1 MTELISIR
9 QIVKMTRE
17 ELITVAIALL
27 LRGRRKH
34 RYWVSNILQ
43 KRKSL
48 GAFRTLVQEMRLS
61 HREEFFRYFRMSPD
75 RFENLLSI
83 VGPRLIKVCR
93 SREPI
98 TPSERLAV
106 TVRCLA
112 SGDSHRSLY
121 YAYRIS
127 CSSISKILSE
137 TCQVIWEELMTMY
150 LRPSENEWLA
160 ISEKFEESWN
170 VLHAI
175 GAIDGKHIAIQCPSK
190 SGSLYFNYKSYF
202 SLVLLAICDARYCF
216 SFVDIGS
223 YGSNNDSGIFK
234 NGKVV

>member
-1 MTELISIR
+1 MTEFISIR

-27 LRGRRKH
+27 LRKRRSNRNGDRRKH
-34 RYWVSNILQ
+34 RYWVNNILQ

-48 GAFRTLVQEMRLS
+48 GAFHTLVQEMRLS
-61 HREEFFRYFRMSPD
+61 HREEFSRYFRMSPD

-98 TPSERLAV
+98 TPIEGLAV

-127 CSSISKILSE
+127 CSSISNISSE
-137 TCQVIWEELMTMY
+137 TCQVI
-150 LRPSENEWLA
+150 
-160 ISEKFEESWN
+160 
-170 VLHAI
+170 
-175 GAIDGKHIAIQCPSK
+175 
-190 SGSLYFNYKSYF
+190 
-202 SLVLLAICDARYCF
+202 
-216 SFVDIGS
+216 
-223 YGSNNDSGIFK
+223 
-234 NGKVV
+234 